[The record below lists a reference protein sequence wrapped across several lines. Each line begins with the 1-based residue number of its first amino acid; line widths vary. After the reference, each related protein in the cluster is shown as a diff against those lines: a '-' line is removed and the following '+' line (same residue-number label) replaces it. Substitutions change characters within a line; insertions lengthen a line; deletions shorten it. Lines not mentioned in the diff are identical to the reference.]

1 MYHAITRGKL
11 RTVFRELGR
20 GNYEVTFGSLAPVFE
35 HVFAG
40 DHAFGGTR
48 RSVPSFRRWFERLYK
63 VFPDLQFE
71 VKTLVVKGWPWNTL
85 AVVEWEDWA
94 NTRDGNGYRNQ
105 GVHVIRLRW
114 GRVVSLHVYLDTQ
127 KLADA
132 CRRQAQQGLPDAVAA
147 PIVDSQPGDSH
158 AAAAPLAG

>member
-1 MYHAITRGKL
+1 
-11 RTVFRELGR
+11 
-20 GNYEVTFGSLAPVFE
+20 
-35 HVFAG
+35 
-40 DHAFGGTR
+40 
-48 RSVPSFRRWFERLYK
+48 

-71 VKTLVVKGWPWNTL
+71 VKALVVKGWPWNTL

-132 CRRQAQQGLPDAVAA
+132 CRRQAQQGLADAVAA
-147 PIVDSQPGDSH
+147 PIVDCQPGDSH

>member
-11 RTVFRELGR
+11 RTVFSELSR
-20 GNYEVTFGSLAPVFE
+20 GHYEGTFGNLAPGFE

-48 RSVPSFRRWFERLYK
+48 RSVTSFRRWFERLYK

-71 VKTLVVKGWPWNTL
+71 LKTLVVKGWPWNTV

-94 NTRDGNGYRNQ
+94 STRDGKGYRNQ
-105 GVHVIRLRW
+105 GVHIIRLRW
-114 GRVVSLHVYLDTQ
+114 GRVVSLHVFLDTQ

-132 CRRQAQQGLPDAVAA
+132 CRRQAQHGESDAIAA
-147 PIVDSQPGDSH
+147 PIVDGQPDGTR
-158 AAAAPLAG
+158 AASAIPVG